1 MARYTLLPGLIAM
14 GWLASSH
21 AAVATGSQ
29 AAAPDDRDATV
40 PAKLQTSPGAEDA
53 ANDVALWVHPTD
65 PSRSLLLGA
74 GGTAG
79 LEVFGLDGT
88 SRQRIAEIQADLVD
102 VRHAVTM
109 GGATVDLVTVG
120 EVRRGLLHF
129 YTVDAGTGALLPA
142 QAAPVDVAAEMTGLC
157 SYRSPIT
164 DRLYLLTATDDGDVV
179 QWEVTMQ
186 ATTIAARVVRR
197 LPFGRGAGGCVADD
211 AGQALYV
218 VVETTGLWRV
228 GAEPESDAAPHQLE
242 ALAPHG
248 ALDEEVKGLALY
260 RADAETAYLLVADV
274 GAERLRV
281 YDLDGQRLGRFALG
295 AAGAVPAVAEAEAFE
310 LVAGTLP
317 GLDGGTLLVADEDNG
332 DAYANYKLVAWSDVA
347 TALGLAR
354 RTDPPLRDAPRP
366 SAITVEPTVETE
378 PVTTYGDA
386 ADDPAIWVHPTDPS
400 QSLVIGANKKLG
412 VEVYDLSGRR
422 LQTLPDG
429 RMNNV
434 DVRND
439 FPFAQGRAPIVA
451 ASNRTSKTIALYRVD
466 VATRRL
472 VAVDVEAPETGLR
485 DPYGLCL
492 YRSARDGRFYVFVN
506 DADTGLMRQWRLEE
520 RRGKVRATKVRDV
533 QVGSQ
538 AEGCVAD
545 DELGHL
551 YVGEEDTG
559 LWKYAAD
566 ARGGSSRTA
575 VDRTEGGHLT
585 ADVEGMSLW
594 IGQSGRGYLVV
605 SNQGEDNYAVYR
617 REGDNAFVGKFHIV
631 ANDERGIDG
640 ASETDGLDVVSAPL
654 GAGFPAG
661 LLVVQD
667 GRNLTP
673 TATQN
678 FKLVSWQAIA
688 QALGLD

>member
-1 MARYTLLPGLIAM
+1 MARFQIVPGLIGVA
-14 GWLASSH
+14 WLASSH
-21 AAVATGSQ
+21 AAPD
-29 AAAPDDRDATV
+29 AAAPQAVDDRDVTV
-40 PAKLQTSPGAEDA
+40 AAKRQTSPGAEDA

-65 PSRSLLLGA
+65 PARSLVLGA
-74 GGTAG
+74 GGSAG

-102 VRHAVTM
+102 VRHSVTL
-109 GGATVDLVTVG
+109 GGAAVDLVTVG
-120 EVRRGLLHF
+120 DVRRGLLHF
-129 YTVDAGTGALLPA
+129 YTVDAAAGTLRKADA
-142 QAAPVDVAAEMTGLC
+142 SPVDVAAEMTGLC
-157 SYRSPIT
+157 SYRSPVT

-179 QWEVTMQ
+179 QWDVATNG
-186 ATTIAARVVRR
+186 TTIAARAVRR

-211 AGQALYV
+211 ATQALYV
-218 VVETTGLWRV
+218 AIETSGLWRV
-228 GAEPESDAAPHQLE
+228 GAEPESDAAPHQLD
-242 ALAPHG
+242 ALAPLG
-248 ALDEEVKGLALY
+248 ALGEEIKGLALY
-260 RADAETAYLLVADV
+260 RADAETAYLLATDV

-281 YDLDGQRLGRFALG
+281 YDLDGRRLGRVALG
-295 AAGAVPAVAEAEAFE
+295 ASGTVPAVAETEAFE

-317 GLDGGTLLVADEDNG
+317 GLDGGVLLVADEDNG
-332 DAYANYKLVAWSDVA
+332 DAYANYKLVAWTDLA
-347 TALGLAR
+347 GALDLAQR
-354 RTDPPLRDAPRP
+354 SAVPVREAPRP
-366 SAITVEPTVETE
+366 SARTVEPTAETE

-386 ADDPAIWVHPTDPS
+386 ADDPVIWVHPTDPS

-412 VEVYDLSGRR
+412 LEVYDLSGRR

-434 DVRND
+434 DLRDD

-451 ASNRTSKTIALYRVD
+451 ASNRTTKTIALYRVD

-472 VAVDVEAPETGLR
+472 VAVDVEAADTGLR

-492 YRSARDGRFYVFVN
+492 YHSARDGRFYLFIN

-520 RRGKVRATKVRDV
+520 RRGRVRATQVRDV

-559 LWKYAAD
+559 LWKYSAD
-566 ARGGSSRTA
+566 PRGGTTRTA
-575 VDRTEGGHLT
+575 VDRTEGGQLK

-594 IGQSGRGYLVV
+594 IGAAGKGYLVV

-617 REGDNAFVGKFHIV
+617 REGNNAFVGKFHIV

-654 GAGFPAG
+654 GDGFPAG

-673 TATQN
+673 SATQN

-688 QALGLD
+688 RALGLE

>member
-1 MARYTLLPGLIAM
+1 MA
-14 GWLASSH
+14 WLASSH
-21 AAVATGSQ
+21 AAPATADSS
-29 AAAPDDRDATV
+29 PDRDRDVTV
-40 PAKLQTSPGAEDA
+40 ASKLQTSPSAEDA

-65 PSRSLLLGA
+65 TSRSLVLGA

-79 LEVFGLDGT
+79 LEVFGLDGAA
-88 SRQRIAEIQADLVD
+88 RQRVADIQADLVD
-102 VRHAVTM
+102 VRHAVTR
-109 GGATVDLVTVG
+109 GGGGGLDLVTVG

-129 YTVDAGTGALLPA
+129 YTVDAGTGALRPA
-142 QAAPVDVAAEMTGLC
+142 PGAPVEVAAEMTGLC

-164 DRLYLLTATDDGDVV
+164 DRVYLLTATDDGDVV
-179 QWEVTMQ
+179 QWEV
-186 ATTIAARVVRR
+186 ATEGASIAARPVRR
-197 LPFGRGAGGCVADD
+197 LPFGRGAGSCVADD

-218 VVETTGLWRV
+218 AVETTGVWRV
-228 GAEPESDAAPHQLE
+228 GAEPESDAAPHQLD
-242 ALAPHG
+242 ALAPFG

-260 RADAETAYLLVADV
+260 RADAETAYLMAIDV
-274 GAERLRV
+274 GAERLRL
-281 YDLDGQRLGRFALG
+281 YDLEGRRLGRLALV
-295 AAGAVPAVAEAEAFE
+295 AAGTVPAVTESEAFE
-310 LVAGTLP
+310 LVAGRLP
-317 GLDGGTLLVADEDNG
+317 GLDGGALLIADEDNG
-332 DAYANYKLVAWSDVA
+332 DAYANYKLVAWSEIA
-347 TALGLAR
+347 GALGLAQR
-354 RTDPPLRDAPRP
+354 SDPPVRDAPRP
-366 SAITVEPTVETE
+366 TAVTVEATVETD

-412 VEVYDLSGRR
+412 LEVYDLSGRR

-434 DVRND
+434 DLRND
-439 FPFAQGRAPIVA
+439 FPFAQGRAPLVA
-451 ASNRTSKTIALYRVD
+451 ASNRTSKTIALYRID
-466 VATRRL
+466 VAARRL

-492 YRSARDGRFYVFVN
+492 YRNARDGRFYLFVN

-520 RRGKVRATKVRDV
+520 RHGKVRATKVRDV

-566 ARGGSSRTA
+566 ARGGSTRKA

-594 IGQSGRGYLVV
+594 LGAAGKGYLVV

-631 ANDERGIDG
+631 ANDERGVDG

-654 GAGFPAG
+654 GADYPAG

-667 GRNLTP
+667 GRNLMP
-673 TATQN
+673 AATQN

-688 QALGLD
+688 RALGLE

>member
-1 MARYTLLPGLIAM
+1 MARFLPGLICVA
-14 GWLASSH
+14 WLASSH
-21 AAVATGSQ
+21 AAPD
-29 AAAPDDRDATV
+29 AAVSSAAQDRDVTV
-40 PAKLQTSPGAEDA
+40 GPKLQTNPGAEDA

-65 PSRSLLLGA
+65 PSRSLVLGA
-74 GGTAG
+74 GGSAG

-88 SRQRIAEIQADLVD
+88 SRQRLAEIQADLVD
-102 VRHAVTM
+102 VRHAVTF
-109 GGATVDLVTVG
+109 GGTAVDLVTVG

-129 YTVDAGTGALLPA
+129 YTVDADTGTLRPA
-142 QAAPVDVAAEMTGLC
+142 QASPVEVAAEMTGLC
-157 SYRSPIT
+157 SYRSPLT

-179 QWEVTMQ
+179 QWEVTTQ
-186 ATTIAARVVRR
+186 GSSIAARAVRR

-211 AGQALYV
+211 LGQALYV
-218 VVETTGLWRV
+218 VVETSGLWRV
-228 GAEPESDAAPHQLE
+228 GAEPESDAAPRQLE
-242 ALAPHG
+242 ALAPFG

-260 RADAETAYLLVADV
+260 RADAETAYLLAADV

-281 YDLDGQRLGRFALG
+281 YDLDGKRLGRVAIG
-295 AAGAVPAVAEAEAFE
+295 AAGAVPAVAETEAFE

-317 GLDGGTLLVADEDNG
+317 GLDGGALLVADEDNG
-332 DAYANYKLVAWSDVA
+332 EAYANFKLVAWSDLA

-354 RTDPPLRDAPRP
+354 RTEPPPRGAPRP
-366 SAITVEPTVETE
+366 SAITVEPVAETE

-412 VEVYDLSGRR
+412 LEVYDLSGRR

-434 DVRND
+434 DLRND

-472 VAVDVEAPETGLR
+472 VAVEVEAPETGLR

-492 YRSARDGRFYVFVN
+492 YRSVRDGRFYLFVN

-520 RRGKVRATKVRDV
+520 RRGKVRATRVRDV

-566 ARGGSSRTA
+566 PRGGSERTA
-575 VDRTEGGHLT
+575 VDRTEGGRLT

-594 IGQSGRGYLVV
+594 IGSEGRGYLVV

-617 REGDNAFVGKFHIV
+617 REGDNAYVGKFHIV
-631 ANDERGIDG
+631 ANDELGIDG

-673 TATQN
+673 TEKQN
-678 FKLVSWQAIA
+678 FKLVSWQPIA
-688 QALGLD
+688 EALGLE